1 MGDYFK
7 ATSRRPKLDPAL
19 VEDERLRE
27 AQLGACSAL
36 VAHASSSDEPAQIV
50 MPTGVGKSLVLTAA
64 PFLLRAEKAMVV
76 APARLVRDQLGAG
89 FRDLDQLKAAGLIP
103 ENTKT
108 PKVVIARRLATEAD
122 WEKWQ
127 EADVVVGTVNVL
139 SAGYPGVTRVP
150 RDMFDLIL
158 FDEAHHLPARTWT
171 SLLQSVDARAV
182 LLTATPF
189 RRDRKRLPGEIAFDY
204 PLARAIDRGAYSP
217 VRFLPVEPEGGSDKD
232 LALAQ
237 VARERILSDEH
248 REANSK
254 LLVRADRVDDAERLV
269 DLYSSLGIR
278 LGLIEGSTSAYAAD
292 KTLQAVKDGEL
303 QGFACVGALIE
314 GFDFPTLKVAAY
326 HVPHKSLPPTLQFI
340 GRLSRVTSI
349 QGELIADPRDISRDT
364 ADLYRSGQE
373 WEELLPQM
381 VDSAVDE
388 EKATRN
394 FVKQAATRTQGEE
407 VVPWLA
413 ITPPRSVQVYELTD
427 RPPLDLQLDRL
438 GKVPV
443 VQSLYQGENDLFA
456 GVTEELLR
464 PRFLKSEHLDGTLYR
479 FHTATWVEEQGLL
492 FLSSDRPSALKE
504 LRELLGA
511 THAPLIGSKA
521 LRRLLNSV
529 AGDRFFSVGLRESR
543 ARQAMLASY
552 EMKAGRNADQAVA
565 EEDADF
571 KLLGHA
577 MGKTDEGSFGI
588 STGKSKFWEPKAAE
602 NLLEFRK
609 WCIACAQMIRKE
621 QAATGG
627 ALDRFRIADH
637 PTRFPEHPLAAL
649 ISEALLPERCLY
661 FRDGARRIDLLELE
675 VVAQY
680 LDEKTLRIG
689 LEVGDEEL
697 VALHQDIN
705 GSVSYEADVTEE
717 PAFILEEGTG
727 ELTPLTTAFE
737 DRPPIVFFGDGS
749 LIEGGKGALIPDL
762 VTGSAPSFVL
772 EQKWD
777 EVDTTAEV
785 SGAVD
790 GKSTIQEGSVE
801 MLKDGARW
809 IIQDHS
815 SRELADFIQI
825 ADADEGAL
833 RVTFAHCK
841 GSSDPPGGR
850 VEDLYDVLGQ
860 AIRSA
865 RWCRP
870 GPLFWAEL
878 QRRLAE
884 RAATI
889 PIAGDAD
896 DLQNSLVSWA
906 NDNAPMT
913 LFQVLVIQPGLR
925 RSKSGSNA
933 NILTLLRAVHA
944 HIHDQDAEFV
954 VWCNDG

>member
-1 MGDYFK
+1 MSDYFK
-7 ATSRRPKLDPAL
+7 ATSRRPRLDPAL
-19 VEDERLRE
+19 VEAERLRE
-27 AQLGACSAL
+27 AQLGACSAI

-64 PFLLRAEKAMVV
+64 PFLLSADKVLVV
-76 APARLVRDQLGAG
+76 APARLVRDQLAQG
-89 FRDLDQLKAAGLIP
+89 FKSLSQLKAAGLIP
-103 ENTKT
+103 EDAKT
-108 PKVVIARRLATEAD
+108 PNVRIARHQATEAD
-122 WEKWQ
+122 WEKWKD
-127 EADVVVGTVNVL
+127 ADVVVGTVNVL
-139 SAGYPGVTRVP
+139 SAGYPGVTRIP
-150 RDMFDLIL
+150 RDMFDLVL

-171 SLLQSVDARAV
+171 ALLASVDARAV

-204 PLARAIDRGAYSP
+204 SLARAIERGAYSP
-217 VRFLPVEPEGGSDKD
+217 VRFLPVEPADGVDKD
-232 LALAQ
+232 RALAQ
-237 VARERILSDEH
+237 VARDRILSEEH
-248 REANSK
+248 KEADSK
-254 LLVRADRVDDAERLV
+254 LLVRTDRIEDAKRLV
-269 DLYSSLGIR
+269 DLYADLSIK
-278 LGLIEGSTSAYAAD
+278 LGLIEASTSAFAAG
-292 KTLQAVKDGEL
+292 KTLKAVTDGEL

-326 HVPHKSLPPTLQFI
+326 HVPHRSLPPTLQFI

-388 EKATRN
+388 EKATRQ
-394 FVKQAATRTQGEE
+394 FVKQAATNTQGGE

-413 ITPPRSVQVYELTD
+413 IGPPRSVQVYELTEA
-427 RPPLDLQLDRL
+427 PPLDLRLDRL

-443 VQSLYQGENDLFA
+443 VQSLYQAESDLYA
-456 GVTEELLR
+456 AVTEELMR
-464 PRFLKSEHLDGTLYR
+464 PRFLKSDHLDGTMYR
-479 FHTATWVEEQGLL
+479 LHTATWVGDHGLL
-492 FLSSDRPSALKE
+492 FLTSSRPSALKE
-504 LRELLGA
+504 MRELLGA
-511 THAPLIGSKA
+511 THAPLIGAKA

-552 EMKAGRNADQAVA
+552 EMKAGRNADRAIA

-577 MGKTDEGSFGI
+577 MGKTEEGSFGI

-637 PTRFPEHPLAAL
+637 PKQFPEHPLVAL
-649 ISEALLPERCLY
+649 VSEALLPERCLY
-661 FRDGARRIDLLELE
+661 LRDGNRRIDLLELDL
-675 VVAQY
+675 VVQR
-680 LDEKTLRIG
+680 LDERTLRVG
-689 LEVGDEEL
+689 LLLDDEEL
-697 VALHQDIN
+697 VGLHQDIN
-705 GSVSYEADVTEE
+705 GSVTYEAEFDEE

-727 ELTPLTTAFE
+727 ELTPIASALE

-749 LIEGGKGALIPDL
+749 LIEGGKGALIPEL
-762 VTGSAPSFVL
+762 SAGPPPSFVVA
-772 EQKWD
+772 QQWGD
-777 EVDTTAEV
+777 VDTTAEV
-785 SGAVD
+785 DGAAD
-790 GKSTIQEGSVE
+790 GKMTIQEGSVE
-801 MLKDGARW
+801 RLKDGARW
-809 IIQDHS
+809 ILQDHS
-815 SRELADFIQI
+815 SHELADFIRI
-825 ADADEGAL
+825 ADGADGVCS
-833 RVTFAHCK
+833 VTLVHCK
-841 GSSDPPGGR
+841 GSADPPGGR

-870 GPLFWAEL
+870 GPAFWAEL
-878 QRRLAE
+878 NRRLTE
-884 RAATI
+884 RAATD
-889 PIAGDAD
+889 PILGDAD
-896 DLQNSLVSWA
+896 DLQNLLASWGK
-906 NDNAPMT
+906 DNAPLT
-913 LFQVLVIQPGLR
+913 VFRVLVIQPGLR
-925 RSKSGSNA
+925 QSKSGSNA
-933 NILTLLRAVHA
+933 NVLTLLRATHA

-954 VWCNDG
+954 VWCNEG